1 MFEQAMLLKP
11 YWPPHAPPRVAMPPI
26 KLSLPKPLVV
36 LALSLDALPGLL
48 QAPSMSCFANTKS
61 LRVDNCFV
69 FTAVPDTHTCAVTHA
84 YPILHTRVRDDK
96 RWYC

>member
-11 YWPPHAPPRVAMPPI
+11 YWPAHAPPRVAMPPI

-69 FTAVPDTHTCAVTHA
+69 LLLFL
-84 YPILHTRVRDDK
+84 ILTPVRSPM
-96 RWYC
+96 RIPFCTLE